1 MANLIYSTN
10 TTLDGYIEDETGKFD
25 WSEPDEEVHRFINE
39 LISST
44 GTHLYGRRLYE
55 VMSVWETMD
64 TIPGQPP
71 YIVDFA
77 RIWQAAEKIVYSSTL
92 ETASTANTRIE
103 REFDPEA
110 VRQIKQS
117 ASSDLLV
124 GGAALAADALRGGL
138 VDEIHLFVGPILV
151 GGGKKALPDRFRQRL
166 ELADERRFGNGTVY
180 LRYRTV

>member
-55 VMSVWETMD
+55 VMSVWETWD
-64 TIPGQPP
+64 EIPGQPP

-77 RIWQAAEKIVYSSTL
+77 RIWQAAEKIVYSTTL
-92 ETASTANTRIE
+92 ETTSTANTRIE

-117 ASSDLLV
+117 ASSDVLV

-151 GGGKKALPDRFRQRL
+151 GGGKKALPDGFRQRL
-166 ELADERRFGNGTVY
+166 ELADEHRFGNGTVY

>member
-1 MANLIYSTN
+1 MANLIYVTN
-10 TTLDGYIEDETGKFD
+10 TTLDGYIEDETGSFD

-39 LISST
+39 LMSST

-71 YIVDFA
+71 FVVDFA

-117 ASSDLLV
+117 ASSDIFV
-124 GGAALAADALRGGL
+124 GGAALAADAFKAGL
-138 VDEIHLFVGPILV
+138 VDEIHLFVAPMVV
-151 GGGKKALPDRFRQRL
+151 GGGKKALPDRFRQKL
-166 ELADERRFGNGTVY
+166 ELVDERRFGNGTVF
-180 LRYRTV
+180 LSYRTV

>member
-1 MANLIYSTN
+1 MANLIYTTN
-10 TTLDGYIEDETGKFD
+10 TTLDGYIEDESGGFD

-39 LISST
+39 LMSST

-64 TIPGQPP
+64 TVPGQQP
-71 YIVDFA
+71 YEAEFA
-77 RIWQAAEKIVYSSTL
+77 RIWQAAEKVVYSRTL

-110 VRQIKQS
+110 VRQIKQE
-117 ASSDLLV
+117 ASSDLFI
-124 GGAALAADALRGGL
+124 GGAALAGDALRGGL

-166 ELADERRFGNGTVY
+166 ELADERRFSSGTVY

>member
-1 MANLIYSTN
+1 MGDHGHGFRGSR
-10 TTLDGYIEDETGKFD
+10 
-25 WSEPDEEVHRFINE
+25 P
-39 LISST
+39 
-44 GTHLYGRRLYE
+44 
-55 VMSVWETMD
+55 
-64 TIPGQPP
+64 TI
-71 YIVDFA
+71 VEFA
-77 RIWQAAEKIVYSSTL
+77 RIWQAAEKIVYSTTL
-92 ETASTANTRIE
+92 ETTSTANTRIE

-117 ASSDLLV
+117 ASSDVLV

-166 ELADERRFGNGTVY
+166 ELADEHRFSNGTVY

>member
-1 MANLIYSTN
+1 VGDHGHDSGAAALRGR
-10 TTLDGYIEDETGKFD
+10 LR
-25 WSEPDEEVHRFINE
+25 P
-39 LISST
+39 
-44 GTHLYGRRLYE
+44 HLAGRGE
-55 VMSVWETMD
+55 
-64 TIPGQPP
+64 
-71 YIVDFA
+71 
-77 RIWQAAEKIVYSSTL
+77 IVYSSTL

-117 ASSDLLV
+117 ASSDIFV

-138 VDEIHLFVGPILV
+138 VDEIHLFVAPIVV

-166 ELADERRFGNGTVY
+166 ELADEHRFSTGTVY